1 VQTYTRNLF
10 AAVAATRD
18 GTTALNWGAVA
29 HEPAS
34 NDDGAGADLP
44 PGPADRAASLLRT
57 IETQIIPR
65 LLMAHCHDEV
75 PAPDAGR
82 PLPRVGPDE
91 VALLTDIVLGRAPG
105 SAAAYLRSRR
115 GEGLDI
121 ESLYLELLA
130 PTAQRLGALWEADLC
145 DFTEVTV
152 GLWRLQQLVNEYSA
166 SFQRGEGGAS
176 RRSGH
181 RALLAPVPGSQHNF
195 GLLMVVEFFRRAG
208 WDVWADPGTD
218 LPTLSQA
225 VSSGWYDLVGLSVG
239 SECHVPQVASAIL
252 ALRKASLNP
261 AVVVMVGGPVTGL
274 MDNFV
279 DLVGA
284 DATAGDARTAVAE
297 AERLVAAARSSSA

>member
-1 VQTYTRNLF
+1 MQTYTRNLF
-10 AAVAATRD
+10 AAVAATQD
-18 GTTALNWGAVA
+18 GTTALNWGAVNQD
-29 HEPAS
+29 PAA
-34 NDDGAGADLP
+34 AGGGDAGELS

-82 PLPRVGPDE
+82 RLPLVGPDE

-105 SAAAYLRSRR
+105 SAGAYLRARR
-115 GEGLDI
+115 SEGLDI
-121 ESLYLELLA
+121 ESMYLELLA

-166 SFQRGEGGAS
+166 SFQRGERGAN

-181 RALLAPVPGSQHNF
+181 RALLAPMPGSQHNF

-218 LPTLSQA
+218 LAALSHA
-225 VSSGWYDLVGLSVG
+225 ISSGWYDLLGLSVG

-261 AVVVMVGGPVTGL
+261 AVIVMVGGPVTGL
-274 MDNFV
+274 VDNFV
-279 DLVGA
+279 SLVGA
-284 DATAGDARTAVAE
+284 DATASDARSAVAE